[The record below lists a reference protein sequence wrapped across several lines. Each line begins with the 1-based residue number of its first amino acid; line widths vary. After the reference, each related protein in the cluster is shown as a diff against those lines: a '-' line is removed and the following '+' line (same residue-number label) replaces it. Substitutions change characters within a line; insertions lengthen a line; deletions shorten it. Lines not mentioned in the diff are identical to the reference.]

1 MSELAK
7 FAAQRLQRSE
17 PLGEHPSADLLA
29 AFAEQVLAADERE
42 ELLAHLAACDNCRSV
57 VWCALPESETAQHV
71 VVSTPS
77 RGWSWSLGWRW
88 AGVAAGIVVIAGVAV
103 LFRGGPG
110 PGGER
115 VASARKA
122 PAVTQ
127 KRDMQAT
134 FDKEAAPAPAP
145 EARLDDRNTPAK
157 VATGAPMQ
165 AKDMKQKAEPVSRE
179 SKSANEVAAEKM
191 LAKSAGE
198 VEPRSAAPS
207 APAGAPA
214 APSAQ
219 VAPSASGISGGVAAL
234 AARSA
239 PASTAE
245 TGVVVASNIPARALG
260 KKKLAPPTRWML
272 SNNGGLLRSTDAGKN
287 WQAVP
292 FAGNVNFRAI
302 AVIGPNVWVG
312 GQGGALYYSPD
323 DGNQWQRQSPSA
335 EGVELTEEI
344 TALTFSDAQHGS
356 LTTADGQTWVTSDG
370 GHSWQ
375 KQ

>member
-1 MSELAK
+1 MSELSK

-17 PLGEHPSADLLA
+17 PLGEHPSADLLT

-42 ELLAHLAACDNCRSV
+42 KLLAHLAACDNCRSV
-57 VWCALPESETAQHV
+57 VWCALPESEAAQPV
-71 VVSTPS
+71 VVSAPS

-88 AGVAAGIVVIAGVAV
+88 AGVAAGIVVIAGVAM

-110 PGGER
+110 PAGER
-115 VASARKA
+115 VALAPEA
-122 PAVTQ
+122 PAVSQ

-145 EARLDDRNTPAK
+145 EARLDARNAPAK
-157 VATGAPMQ
+157 VATGASLH
-165 AKDMKQKAEPVSRE
+165 AKDMKQKAEPVSRQSE
-179 SKSANEVAAEKM
+179 SANEVAAGRM
-191 LAKSAGE
+191 LAKSADE
-198 VEPRSAAPS
+198 VSPSVAAPS
-207 APAGAPA
+207 AAPA
-214 APSAQ
+214 P
-219 VAPSASGISGGVAAL
+219 VAPSANAAL
-234 AARSA
+234 AAKTA
-239 PASTAE
+239 PASIAQAG
-245 TGVVVASNIPARALG
+245 GVVIASNIPARAMG

-292 FAGNVNFRAI
+292 FQGNVAFRAI

-323 DGNQWQRQSPSA
+323 GGNQWQRQSPSA
-335 EGVELTEEI
+335 EGVELTEDI

-356 LTTADGQTWVTSDG
+356 LNTADGQTWATSDG